1 MSSIEVIIGGKYVLY
16 NLCVHLL
23 YKDQRHLKTK
33 KGSFLTASLFNAFAA
48 SNGLLTQTELFNDGT
63 ISGDVAI
70 LQVVQQRTAFSYQHC
85 QGSFSTIIFSVELK
99 VLSQV
104 GNTV

>member
-1 MSSIEVIIGGKYVLY
+1 MERKNVSYS
-16 NLCVHLL
+16 LCAYLL

-70 LQVVQQRTAFSYQHC
+70 LQVVQQRAAFSYQHC
-85 QGSFSTIIFSVELK
+85 HGSFSTIIFSVEL
-99 VLSQV
+99 SQYQC
-104 GNTV
+104 

>member
-1 MSSIEVIIGGKYVLY
+1 MSCIVFVLI
-16 NLCVHLL
+16 LL

-33 KGSFLTASLFNAFAA
+33 KGSFLTASLLNAFAA
-48 SNGLLTQTELFNDGT
+48 SNGLLTQAELFNDGT
-63 ISGDVAI
+63 ISCDVAI